1 MNKLSDL
8 DQPMISYRSDLAH
21 AYYFVQVI
29 ICIIHSLGCEHT
41 IDKTDTN
48 LKWELA
54 RSDKQREE

>member
-1 MNKLSDL
+1 
-8 DQPMISYRSDLAH
+8 MISYRSDLAQ